1 MEWEGWKNIN
11 TRGAMRNSN
20 NNMKGCN
27 MRNEIA
33 TANTNMNAMPS
44 YMYVPSV
51 YLSSATFVFSACRS
65 AILVRVDGSKCKN
78 SGDSG
83 AP

>member
-1 MEWEGWKNIN
+1 
-11 TRGAMRNSN
+11 MRNAK

-27 MRNEIA
+27 MRDSIA

-44 YMYVPSV
+44 YMYPPSISAWHFPSISARQP
-51 YLSSATFVFSACRS
+51 LSFQLVEAQ
-65 AILVRVDGSKCKN
+65 LVRVDGSKCKN
-78 SGDSG
+78 SGDYG